1 MKPIISLLC
10 VFFAITFLGACIAG
24 AYVAL
29 RLVIQIFIGLDAQM
43 VSVLYAA
50 VAVVLSSTVLV
61 LLTLRAGAKHR
72 RVEQAHVEKAKVY
85 QNMIAAWSD
94 TLSANTPGAQ
104 RALHREYSLYAA
116 EQQLLLWGSPN
127 VVRDYIAYQ
136 QHGDP
141 RDPIAHSC
149 IEKMLL
155 DMRQDLGQSNFG
167 LQRANVIHLLL
178 GRSGHDDGGAH
189 AVIQESSLAH
199 RLFNGI
205 G

>member
-1 MKPIISLLC
+1 MKPTISLLS
-10 VFFAITFLGACIAG
+10 VFLVIAFLGACIAG

-29 RLVIQIFIGLDAQM
+29 RLVIHIFIGLDAQV

-61 LLTLRAGAKHR
+61 SLTLRAGAKHR
-72 RVEQAHVEKAKVY
+72 RMEQAHVEKAKAY
-85 QNMIAAWSD
+85 QNMIAAWSS
-94 TLSANTPGAQ
+94 TLSPNTTGA
-104 RALHREYSLYAA
+104 RHALRREDSLYAA

-141 RDPIAHSC
+141 HDPIAQSC
-149 IEKMLL
+149 IEKVLL

-189 AVIQESSLAH
+189 AVIQESSLTH